1 MEDLRAANSK
11 EVSELKRLVAIANE
25 SVLSH
30 QKIKSEDDIQISR
43 LKVQLQAAKTLSER
57 NEGKISELMNK
68 INELELMLESASH
81 TDSTDLL
88 QKELAIKDSMI
99 KSLQKQ
105 LEEALGNVN
114 NITVK
119 FNHLDMLHKSAVSES
134 QKIQADY
141 TGLNALYNPLKAK
154 SDDYELK
161 LKVLTHSLV
170 LAYLLTH
177 LLTHSLAGL
186 RERQVELTEYG
197 GGRATRVE

>member
-81 TDSTDLL
+81 TDSTDQL
-88 QKELAIKDSMI
+88 QKELAAKDSVI

-141 TGLNALYNPLKAK
+141 TGLNALYTPLKAK

-161 LKVLTHSLV
+161 LKVLTHSLTCTN
-170 LAYLLTH
+170 LLTHSLSYLLTH
-177 LLTHSLAGL
+177 L
-186 RERQVELTEYG
+186 
-197 GGRATRVE
+197 